1 MQVIQAIKLL
11 SEYNPTDE
19 IAISWWDRSLFLNVD
34 GVTVSEEAWLDA
46 VNDYDAEGGYD
57 SINEA
62 VCENLRKV
70 ISQAGY

>member
-19 IAISWWDRSLFLNVD
+19 IAISWWDRSLFLNED
-34 GVTVSEEAWLDA
+34 GVIVSEEAWLEA
-46 VNDYDAEGGYD
+46 VSDYDAEGGYD

-62 VCENLRKV
+62 VHENLRKV
-70 ISQAGY
+70 IRQAGY